1 MLLHGLGQSGSN
13 ECSHEAH
20 LEIGVTGLVSPKA
33 TTQHAMNLVGMPTGS
48 RTKASNTF
56 SKIYEMQRS
65 CAQAV
70 IGHTAEFRHRA
81 AAGQVDDLRATVVTG
96 IRSRVVCS
104 QSRKARVRCAWVPSR
119 RLRSGRDVESS
130 VEPRSTPG
138 SPQRTAAVECDA
150 TASDPAPSTAA
161 ITAWCQVLGPP
172 PTMNTPGRART
183 SQPSAMS
190 RWICFELTPIA
201 RNWPEVIT
209 PC

>member
-56 SKIYEMQRS
+56 SKIHEMQRS

-81 AAGQVDDLRATVVTG
+81 AAGQVDDRASHRCHRNPLPRRVLAIEEG
-96 IRSRVVCS
+96 QGAMRLGPFEAFAIRAGRRELGRAAFDSRE
-104 QSRKARVRCAWVPSR
+104 PPEDSR
-119 RLRSGRDVESS
+119 R
-130 VEPRSTPG
+130 
-138 SPQRTAAVECDA
+138 
-150 TASDPAPSTAA
+150 
-161 ITAWCQVLGPP
+161 
-172 PTMNTPGRART
+172 
-183 SQPSAMS
+183 
-190 RWICFELTPIA
+190 
-201 RNWPEVIT
+201 
-209 PC
+209 